1 MLLDIVIDVSEL
13 LPLFNWFQI
22 HERNEINIH
31 QYMLKPISL
40 FPIHYITSIWLSSHS
55 LQCDIYD
62 KQEDL
67 SIMHIV
73 SWPCSLVLVSYSN
86 TMLQFQPYLLLSIH
100 CQSGSTPIHISC
112 KVTIANVH
120 QYNCW
125 TSRITTRLQT
135 YYMKTFNFWSHAW
148 GLTSSDNNIIAYLLS
163 KNCIYGNNLAIQQK
177 NLLSLLPYPRS

>member
-1 MLLDIVIDVSEL
+1 MKRKGMVLGDGNANTGSNIERVASRIERFAWKYGIEG
-13 LPLFNWFQI
+13 PFN
-22 HERNEINIH
+22 
-31 QYMLKPISL
+31 
-40 FPIHYITSIWLSSHS
+40 S